1 MELISVFASVKV
13 QVRVECKLKVGG
25 SNGGVVQYES
35 SLDQIGV
42 GHELKVG
49 LKLRW
54 SVV

>member
-1 MELISVFASVKV
+1 MELISVFSSVKV
-13 QVRVECKLKVGG
+13 QVGVECKLKVGG
-25 SNGGVVQYES
+25 SNGGVVQHEG
-35 SLDQIGV
+35 SLVQVGV